1 MGKPYKY
8 TRNEQTGGYNEN
20 NWIHRN
26 GKYGRS
32 NRCRNRI
39 KDTDKGKELMLQE
52 LYRKA

>member
-32 NRCRNRI
+32 NRCRNYTERLNEERGSFCI
-39 KDTDKGKELMLQE
+39 CTTL
-52 LYRKA
+52 